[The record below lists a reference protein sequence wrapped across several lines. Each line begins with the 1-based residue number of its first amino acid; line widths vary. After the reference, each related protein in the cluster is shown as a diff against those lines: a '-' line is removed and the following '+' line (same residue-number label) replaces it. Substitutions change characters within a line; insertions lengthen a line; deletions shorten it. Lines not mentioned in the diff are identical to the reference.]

1 MKKNILTYNGSST
14 DNLFVL
20 ALKNDR
26 EVKLKVKDI
35 DCHGSIIAEGLAIA
49 DSVFN
54 TSLELYEAFE
64 RGELADGTVYIINE
78 NGEKKEYF
86 YFNKKLSLLG
96 QDTTTA
102 DSLRTLSVGKSY
114 LSIDELKAD
123 KENLTDSMIYTV
135 IDKGSFEQ
143 YILEDNE
150 LRQIGGFL
158 NDTMT
163 GNIED
168 EDEKS
173 ATPEDHDGI
182 IDYNL
187 PEVECG
193 DFRYKNH
200 DSLRTVICDMPS
212 LTSGIQMFYGCP
224 LTYFAGNLGSLE
236 NAVGMFAKDCR
247 LNYESVIN
255 IVDGIRDVSALP
267 DAPRRIDIG
276 YSPESIN
283 DEKLE
288 ELTAEFASKGWR
300 VEWWKNGAKQ
310 Y

>member
-35 DCHGSIIAEGLAIA
+35 DCHGSIITEGLAIA
-49 DSVFN
+49 DSIFD
-54 TSLELYEAFE
+54 TSLALYEAFE
-64 RGELADGTVYIINE
+64 RGELADGTVYIVNE
-78 NGEKKEYF
+78 DGEKKEF
-86 YFNKKLSLLG
+86 FCFNKKLSRLG
-96 QDTTTA
+96 QDSTSA

-114 LSIDELKAD
+114 LNIDDLKAD

-158 NDTMT
+158 NDTMS
-163 GNIED
+163 GDIND

-187 PEVECG
+187 PEVENG
-193 DFRYKNH
+193 NFRYKNH
-200 DSLRTVICDMPS
+200 TSLHTVICDMPS

-236 NAVGMFAKDCR
+236 TAIGMFGKDCR

-255 IVDGIRDVSALP
+255 IVDGIRDVTGLP
-267 DAPRRIDIG
+267 DTPRRIDIG
-276 YSPESIN
+276 YSPESISDKQLN
-283 DEKLE
+283 A
-288 ELTAEFASKGWR
+288 LTEEFASKGWI

>member
-1 MKKNILTYNGSST
+1 MKKNILTYNGSSA

-26 EVKLKVKDI
+26 EVKLKVKEF
-35 DCHGSIIAEGLAIA
+35 DCHGSIVVEGLAIA

-54 TSLELYEAFE
+54 TSLELYEAWD

-78 NGEKKEYF
+78 NGDRKEYF
-86 YFNKKLSLLG
+86 YFNNKLSLLG
-96 QDTTTA
+96 QDTTTS

-114 LSIDELKAD
+114 SNIDELKAD
-123 KENLTDSMIYTV
+123 MSNLTDSMIYTV
-135 IDKGSFEQ
+135 VDKGTIEQ
-143 YILEDNE
+143 YILEDNK

-158 NDTMT
+158 NDTIS

-173 ATPEDHDGI
+173 SSEEDNDGI

-187 PEVECG
+187 PEVENG
-193 DFRYKNH
+193 SYRYKNH
-200 DSLRTVICDMPS
+200 TSLHTVICDMPS
-212 LTSGIQMFYGCP
+212 LTNGTQMFYGCP
-224 LTYFAGNLGSLE
+224 LIYFAGNLGSLE
-236 NAVGMFAKDCR
+236 RAEGMFAKDCR
-247 LNYESVIN
+247 LDYESVIN
-255 IVDGIRDVSALP
+255 IVDGIRNVTGLP
-267 DAPRRIDIG
+267 DSPRRIDIG
-276 YSPESIN
+276 YSPENIN
-283 DEKLE
+283 EEKLKE
-288 ELTAEFASKGWR
+288 ITDEFASKGWE